1 MTKIALVT
9 GGTRGIGASDSI
21 SLKKAGYNV
30 AATYNSKTEKA
41 NAFASE
47 HEIEVFQWTVADS
60 AACEAGV
67 KQVQDKMGS
76 IDILINNAGIS
87 KASMA
92 HKMSVE
98 QWDDVIRTDLDSVF
112 YMTRCVLEGMREKSF
127 GRIITISSIN
137 GQKGEMGLINYSA
150 AKAGVLGF
158 TKALAQETARKNITV
173 NAVAPGYIDT
183 DILADASEDF
193 LKSLVGKIP
202 VGRLGTVEDVSRIV
216 TFLAS
221 DDAGFITGSTI
232 TANGGQ
238 YFT

>member
-1 MTKIALVT
+1 MTKTALVT
-9 GGTRGIGASDSI
+9 GGTRGIGASVSI

-30 AATYNSKTEKA
+30 AATYNSNTEKA

-47 HEIEVFQWTVADS
+47 HGIEVFQWNVADS

-127 GRIITISSIN
+127 GRIIT
-137 GQKGEMGLINYSA
+137 MGLINYSA